1 GVSHSARLMPPTPGA
16 KSRFF
21 KNAAQ
26 VGAGITVPLTALYAA
41 GIPGLSFIG
50 SASGLA
56 SLAKLSGL
64 SLVGLNPITA
74 GVGALLLLGGGSA
87 WLTGKLLEGQ
97 QKDVNGK
104 DEHGTTLLHQAA
116 KEGQVEAVK
125 VLIEAG
131 ARLDVKD
138 KQGSTPMH
146 QAAKEG
152 QVEAVKVLIGAG
164 ARLNLKDKQGHTPKD
179 CAAAANQGDALSLL
193 TEAELA

>member
-1 GVSHSARLMPPTPGA
+1 MPPTPGA

-125 VLIEAG
+125 VLI
-131 ARLDVKD
+131 
-138 KQGSTPMH
+138 
-146 QAAKEG
+146 
-152 QVEAVKVLIGAG
+152 GAG